1 MEPKPNYSR
10 VWVTSAAVLT
20 ALVTLMIRRRKQK
33 RQLACRTAADAMHD
47 ELAQAL
53 KHTLLPV
60 LVRPEDLPA
69 GWGVAPPVFYPPY
82 CAAIPLVLPRE
93 MQELERDASGV
104 RSASTS
110 RLQRGGADGL
120 AVTPSVFI
128 FCSYTGYTPGPFA
141 TRQDEKV
148 FLAEVLAHHPVLRE
162 HLAEKPVQWSP
173 LPESAPHADT
183 DVKSAAAVP
192 DGRRPNCFP
201 RTFCHVLV
209 SDECAILAGMNGP
222 YTVVA
227 VLTDFVGASP
237 LSRTA
242 RAPEDGEESGGKRTD
257 SATPPTIS
265 EKTELADAIECIA
278 RATIKVPLVTLGSD
292 SAARA
297 FRVPGTSFAA
307 HHGYYRVVC
316 ARERREL
323 ELCVPPEWT
332 VRSECVSTSRT
343 TPAASPVPAR
353 RPVSTGGED
362 AQSKGTI
369 LTLSFPPSSFMSE
382 GRVDVHISAE
392 LFSALF
398 EDPQA
403 AAATL
408 WAASGAT
415 DVSNPV
421 AKATLGAL
429 KARPLPASSH
439 ACTNVVTMVYVQ
451 PKFGV
456 LFSVNPRSA
465 VVYEPWMTE
474 QPTILYYP
482 LGDAAEDVESPR
494 MTIEYVV
501 ELPKTWEV
509 FANDDEEFVHN
520 VLFHFTSGEAAAIST
535 TLTGISGIRCAM
547 FHETRESRRCRTY
560 VLPRGATL
568 LVIRW
573 ETLAESWDKD
583 LPVFQQTLDTLHIDA
598 VAMKQ

>member
-1 MEPKPNYSR
+1 MESKPNHRR
-10 VWVTSAAVLT
+10 VWVTSAVVLT
-20 ALVTLMIRRRKQK
+20 ALVTLIVRRRQQK
-33 RQLACRTAADAMHD
+33 RQLARRTAADAMHE
-47 ELAQAL
+47 ELAEAL
-53 KHTLLPV
+53 KQSLLPV

-93 MQELERDASGV
+93 MQELERDSSGV

-110 RLQRGGADGL
+110 RFQGGGADGL
-120 AVTPSVFI
+120 AVAPTAFL
-128 FCSYTGYTPGPFA
+128 FCSYTGYTAGPFA
-141 TRQDEKV
+141 TRQDEEV
-148 FLAEVLAHHPVLRE
+148 FLTEVLAHHPVLRE
-162 HLAEKPVQWSP
+162 RLAENPRQWSP
-173 LPESAPHADT
+173 LPESAPHAST
-183 DVKSAAAVP
+183 DAKTAAAVTE
-192 DGRRPNCFP
+192 GRRQNSFP
-201 RTFCHVLV
+201 RTFSHVLV
-209 SDECAILAGMNGP
+209 SDDCVLLAGMNGP

-227 VLTDFVGASP
+227 VLTDFAGAWP

-242 RAPEDGEESGGKRTD
+242 RASADGEESGRRRTG
-257 SATPPTIS
+257 SVAPPTIA
-265 EKTELADAIECIA
+265 EETELSDAIEGIA
-278 RATIKVPLVTLGSD
+278 CATINVPLATLGSD
-292 SAARA
+292 SAALA
-297 FRVPGTSFAA
+297 FRVPGTCFAA
-307 HHGYYRVVC
+307 HQGYYRVVC
-316 ARERREL
+316 AREGREL

-332 VRSECVSTSRT
+332 MRSECVNTSCT
-343 TPAASPVPAR
+343 TPAGPPVPAR
-353 RPVSTGGED
+353 KPVSTVGED
-362 AQSKGTI
+362 AESKGII
-369 LTLSFPPSSFMSE
+369 LTLSFIPSSFMSE
-382 GRVDVHISAE
+382 GRVDVCISAE
-392 LFSALF
+392 LFSALY
-398 EDPQA
+398 EEPQA

-415 DVSNPV
+415 DVCNPV

-429 KARPLPASSH
+429 TARPLPASSH
-439 ACTNVVTMVYVQ
+439 ARTNVVTMVYVQ

-456 LFSVNPRSA
+456 LFSVHPRSA

-482 LGDAAEDVESPR
+482 LGDAADDEGSPR

-509 FANDDEEFVHN
+509 FARDDEEFVHN

-535 TLTGISGIRCAM
+535 TLTEISGIRCAM

-598 VAMKQ
+598 AAVIQ